1 MQEGEESFRMYDSER
16 DNREPSVRPVTGSA
30 DLVSGTSGGVLALL
44 LTLAMSVAAVSYGI
58 MMFLYAIRYG
68 HVEPFWFI
76 ADLIVPFLISVLL
89 CVGCWIVYICGRK
102 KNGKTAGFT
111 CIGTAMTI
119 EIIHWLFAWAMS
131 CVANVEPYVDY
142 VSGSD
147 NVLSFVSGNDLALLF
162 DVVFIVAAIFLIAAL
177 GVQMEVSI
185 HRSVIVP
192 AKTLLHGGD
201 VAWKPSRLSLGMP
214 VLFAVLLFVTEDLAL
229 IILANFS
236 DVVPELSANGLAAF
250 PFRAMTVYLVS
261 YIIVNIFAVVI
272 IARIRGKSRSREGR
286 SE

>member
-1 MQEGEESFRMYDSER
+1 MNDSDHE
-16 DNREPSVRPVTGSA
+16 NKELSEPSV
-30 DLVSGTSGGVLALL
+30 SGTANPVNEISGGVLALL
-44 LTLAMSVAAVSYGI
+44 LTLAMSVAAVSFGI
-58 MMFLYAIRYG
+58 MLFLYAIRYG

-76 ADLIVPFLISVLL
+76 ADMIVPFLISVLL
-89 CVGCWIVYICGRK
+89 CVGCWTVYVCGRK

-111 CIGTAMTI
+111 CVGTAMTI

-131 CVANVEPYVDY
+131 CVANVGPYVDY

-147 NVLSFVSGNDLALLF
+147 NVLFLASENELALLF

-192 AKTLLHGGD
+192 AEALLHGKD

-214 VLFAVLLFVTEDLAL
+214 VLFAVLLFATEDLAL
-229 IILANFS
+229 IVLVNFS
-236 DVVPELSANGLAAF
+236 GIVPELSETGLTAF
-250 PFRAMTVYLVS
+250 PFRAMTGYLVS

-272 IARIRGKSRSREGR
+272 IARIRRKSRSREK
-286 SE
+286 SPE